1 MVIPCTTQSVWDVK
15 FICLPML
22 TTVFIGEINAAAH
35 ITVWKN
41 ICIFAANEML
51 FILYW

>member
-1 MVIPCTTQSVWDVK
+1 MHNTKCMGCKVYMFADADNR
-15 FICLPML
+15 F
-22 TTVFIGEINAAAH
+22 FGEINAAAH